1 MLALQPPLAIAVHRA
16 ERGSSFE
23 RTTCHGHGHC
33 PRCDMKFGPP
43 KLRPPFRRDARRGVT
58 APDVASADVVAPA
71 QPPREPENDIRRA
84 ELPEPSWRGSS
95 FDLKHGLDVVEL
107 PTSLPVD
114 VLDRLFNARGK

>member
-1 MLALQPPLAIAVHRA
+1 
-16 ERGSSFE
+16 
-23 RTTCHGHGHC
+23 
-33 PRCDMKFGPP
+33 MKLGPP
-43 KLRPPFRRDARRGVT
+43 KLPPPFRRDARRSAT
-58 APDVASADVVAPA
+58 APDAAYADGAGPA
-71 QPPREPENDIRRA
+71 QPPREPEDDIRRA